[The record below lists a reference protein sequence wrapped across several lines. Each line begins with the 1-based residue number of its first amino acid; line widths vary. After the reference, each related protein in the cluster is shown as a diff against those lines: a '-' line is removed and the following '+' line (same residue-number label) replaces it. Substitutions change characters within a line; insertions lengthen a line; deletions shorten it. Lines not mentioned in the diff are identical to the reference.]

1 MKGLDNFTLSP
12 DAVLLTTNTRKDFKD
27 VFGVVHYGLSVFQ
40 VFLESDLS
48 VILRCEL
55 VEYNHIEYMILESMR
70 ELKCT
75 YTDFMG

>member
-27 VFGVVHYGLSVFQ
+27 VFGVVHHGLSIFQ

-55 VEYNHIEYMILESMR
+55 VEDNHIEYMQLESMH

-75 YTDFMG
+75 YADMMS